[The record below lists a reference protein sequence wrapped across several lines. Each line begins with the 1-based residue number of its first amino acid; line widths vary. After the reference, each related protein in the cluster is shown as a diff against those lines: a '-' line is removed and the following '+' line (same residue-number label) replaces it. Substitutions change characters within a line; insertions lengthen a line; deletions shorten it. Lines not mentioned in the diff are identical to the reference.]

1 MKKPIKHSANLMLD
15 EDFIRRAMN
24 LKGGR
29 DLNAADFRVLLEAG
43 LQAMEAFASEG
54 QEGCDDPDCVGCR
67 IGRGEQPRPA
77 IMAEFNAVRE
87 RLAQSA
93 EESAAGKVKDWP
105 VTIEVSEASLIFMA
119 WLDRVTS
126 QRVSGGVR
134 LAGADI
140 DLNRQVDQESAGRFL
155 AHLVVVTLERVFQ
168 EFEEGRHPLLFAP
181 AQRRAPDGSTIH

>member
-1 MKKPIKHSANLMLD
+1 MKKPTKHSADLMLD
-15 EDFIRRAMN
+15 EDFIRRAMD

-29 DLNAADFRVLLEAG
+29 DLIAADFRVLLEAG

-54 QEGCDDPDCVGCR
+54 QSGCADPDCIACR
-67 IGRGEQPRPA
+67 VHRGEQPHPA
-77 IMAEFNAVRE
+77 MMAEFNAVQA
-87 RLAQSA
+87 RLLRSS
-93 EESAAGKVKDWP
+93 EESVAGKVTDWP
-105 VTIEVSEASLIFMA
+105 VTINVSEASLIFMA

-134 LAGADI
+134 LVGADI
-140 DLNRQVDQESAGRFL
+140 DLNRPVDQESAGRFL
-155 AHLVVVTLERVFQ
+155 ANLVVVTLERVFQ